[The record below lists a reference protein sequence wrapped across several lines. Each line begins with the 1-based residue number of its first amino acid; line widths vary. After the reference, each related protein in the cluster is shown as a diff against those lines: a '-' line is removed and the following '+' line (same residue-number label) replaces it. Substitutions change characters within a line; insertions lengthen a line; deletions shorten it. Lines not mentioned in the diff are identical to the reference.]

1 MEQIL
6 PSISSSLKMSWLNLG
21 FPGGSGSKESACN
34 SGDLGSILGSGRSPG
49 EGNGN
54 ALQYSC
60 LEKSM
65 DGGNC
70 WATVHGVERVG
81 HDWVTSLILCWKT
94 FLPWW
99 ASEFGLQL
107 GPWELRILDA
117 CIQLLTWQFHL
128 PNFMG
133 ISSSTCQKLNSFPC
147 LTSNSSLPT
156 FQHTLIS
163 YSSICKSWLLTSWC
177 IQNVTDS
184 SPPQLQSWP
193 KSQHL
198 LPGSP
203 PQPLR
208 WALCFHACLS
218 VVHHVKR
225 SELRA

>member
-1 MEQIL
+1 MVKRVPAMWETRVRF
-6 PSISSSLKMSWLNLG
+6 LG
-21 FPGGSGSKESACN
+21 REDPLEKEMAMHS
-34 SGDLGSILGSGRSPG
+34 SILAWKIPWTEEPDRLQSMGSQSVR
-49 EGNGN
+49 
-54 ALQYSC
+54 
-60 LEKSM
+60 
-65 DGGNC
+65 
-70 WATVHGVERVG
+70 

-107 GPWELRILDA
+107 GPWEFRILDA